1 MPAWMIVHSV
11 IQITHACDWN
21 HIQRDICLAYSGV
34 AWYKSPAMVL
44 VLTKESYHE
53 YRIKLRGR
61 DSPGGKWSQD

>member
-1 MPAWMIVHSV
+1 V
-11 IQITHACDWN
+11 IYITPACDSN
-21 HIQRDICLAYSGV
+21 HIKRDICLACSGV
-34 AWYKSPAMVL
+34 LWYKSPAMVL